1 MYTVNAGEAI
11 LIYLGTSISSNGE
24 EVNVIIESDGIDFV
38 NFDEF
43 KMELYTNEGV
53 TTNEEQGI
61 YTIKITLTEE
71 TNDLSETYTI

>member
-53 TTNEEQGI
+53 TTNKEQGI

>member
-38 NFDEF
+38 NFDES